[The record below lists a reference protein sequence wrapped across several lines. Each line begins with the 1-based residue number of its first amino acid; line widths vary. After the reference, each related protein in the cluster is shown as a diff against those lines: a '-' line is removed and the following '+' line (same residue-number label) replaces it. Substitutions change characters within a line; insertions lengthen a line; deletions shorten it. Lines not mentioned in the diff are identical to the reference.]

1 MDNIFYTYIHIRPD
15 TNEPFYVGKGK
26 GRRHKTKTGRNQHWH
41 NIVNKNNGIFES
53 KILFEGLSEEEA
65 LLKEAEIEKELKEK
79 GYNLVNLEKTGE
91 KNGAVGVIRT
101 KEHKQSLSKA
111 TKGRVS
117 PNKGNTYNFP
127 EESKYW
133 KGKNRPED
141 TKVKQSSSQS
151 KRWEEKGN
159 KLKQNFRN
167 KVGKK
172 VLQIEAN
179 TLIPIKIYPSIVEAS
194 EKTKINKAN
203 IGHCLHKNQKTAGG
217 YIWVYKHPENPYFE
231 YVINENEVIRVFENE
246 DLGTE
251 EFWHRDLENRRLEVI
266 GKTDWQFQL
275 ENQLP
280 VTLSEN
286 HIFIPKYEWHR
297 LIKGTTGTLTLKIY
311 KNEII

>member
-26 GRRHKTKTGRNQHWH
+26 GRRHKTKTGRNQYWH

-53 KILFEGLSEEEA
+53 KILFEGLTEKEA
-65 LLKEAEIEKELKEK
+65 LLKEVEIEKELKEK
-79 GYNLVNLEKTGE
+79 GYNLVNLAETG
-91 KNGAVGVIRT
+91 NSGPAGVPRT
-101 KEHKQSLSKA
+101 EEHKQSLSNA
-111 TKGRVS
+111 TKGRIS
-117 PNKGNTYNFP
+117 PNKGNQYNFP

-159 KLKQNFRN
+159 ELKQNFRN

-172 VLQIEAN
+172 VLQIETK
-179 TLIPIKIYPSIVEAS
+179 TLTPLEIFPSIIEAQ
-194 EKTKINKAN
+194 EQTQINGIRNCAA
-203 IGHCLHKNQKTAGG
+203 GLQKTAGG

-231 YVINENEVIRVFENE
+231 YIINENEVIRVFEND

-251 EFWHRDLENRRLEVI
+251 ELWHRDLEDRTIEAI
-266 GKTDWQFQL
+266 GETDWKVQL
-275 ENQLP
+275 DNELPTSLNQP
-280 VTLSEN
+280 
-286 HIFIPKYEWHR
+286 IFIPRHHWHR
-297 LIKGTTGTLTLKIY
+297 VIKGNGNLRLKIH
-311 KNEII
+311 KS

>member
-26 GRRHKTKTGRNQHWH
+26 GRRYKTKTGRNQYWH
-41 NIVNKNNGIFES
+41 NVVNKNNGVFES
-53 KILFEGLSEEEA
+53 KIIFEGLTEKEA
-65 LLKEAEIEKELKEK
+65 LLKEVEVEKELKEK
-79 GYNLVNLEKTGE
+79 GYNLVNLAETG
-91 KNGAVGVIRT
+91 NSGPVGVSRT
-101 KEHKQSLSKA
+101 EEHKQSLSNS

-117 PNKGNTYNFP
+117 PNKGKKHDSFP

-159 KLKQNFRN
+159 ELKQNFRN

-172 VLQIEAN
+172 VLQIETK
-179 TLIPIKIYPSIVEAS
+179 TLTPLKIFPSIIEAQ
-194 EKTKINKAN
+194 EQTQINGIRNCAA
-203 IGHCLHKNQKTAGG
+203 GLQKTAGG

-231 YVINENEVIRVFENE
+231 YIINENEVIRVFEND

-251 EFWHRDLENRRLEVI
+251 ELWHRDLEDRIIEAI
-266 GKTDWQFQL
+266 GETNWRVQL
-275 ENQLP
+275 DNELPTSLNQP
-280 VTLSEN
+280 
-286 HIFIPKYEWHR
+286 IFIKRHQWHR
-297 LIKGTTGTLTLKIY
+297 VIKGDGNLRLKIHLD
-311 KNEII
+311 